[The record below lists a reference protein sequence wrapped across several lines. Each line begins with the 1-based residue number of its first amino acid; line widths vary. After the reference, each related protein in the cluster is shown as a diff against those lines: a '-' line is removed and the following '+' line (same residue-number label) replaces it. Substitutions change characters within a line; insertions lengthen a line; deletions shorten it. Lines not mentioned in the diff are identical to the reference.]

1 MTRHLQSETQTWEQ
15 RLEQLLPVFGH
26 RNWIVVAD
34 SAYPAQSNLGIE
46 TIATGEDHLRLLG
59 KVLDS
64 IAAHFHVHANV
75 YVDAELTH
83 VPENDAPGVTELRD
97 ELERVVG
104 RNARVL
110 EHEQII
116 AKLDESAKLFNI
128 VILKSTL
135 TIPYTSVFLEL
146 DCGYWS
152 ADAEKR
158 LRNSIA
164 QTNAVTSRDRL

>member
-1 MTRHLQSETQTWEQ
+1 MTKRLEGETETWDQ
-15 RLEQLLPVFGH
+15 RLQRLLPLFGH

-34 SAYPAQSNLGIE
+34 SAYPAQSNPGIE

-59 KVLDS
+59 RVLES
-64 IAAHFHVHANV
+64 IAAQPHVRANV
-75 YVDAELTH
+75 YIDAELMH
-83 VPENDAPGVTELRD
+83 VPEKDAAGVTELRG
-97 ELERVVG
+97 EIESLVSRKP
-104 RNARVL
+104 RLL

-146 DCGYWS
+146 DCGYWNL
-152 ADAEKR
+152 DAESR
-158 LRNSIA
+158 LRKSIA
-164 QTNAVTSRDRL
+164 DSTAATSQKEQ